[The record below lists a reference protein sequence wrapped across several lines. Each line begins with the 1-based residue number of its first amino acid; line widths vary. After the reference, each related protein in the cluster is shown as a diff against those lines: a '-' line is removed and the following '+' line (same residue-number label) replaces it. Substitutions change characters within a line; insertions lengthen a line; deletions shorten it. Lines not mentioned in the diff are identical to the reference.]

1 MQHGLRD
8 DGTVHIDIDR
18 HAILDPPT
26 NSLYDLREGIT
37 KAAWCHS
44 EKAPGVV
51 AVGCGSGLIIVE
63 ALDQFLLVE

>member
-1 MQHGLRD
+1 MQHIFKE
-8 DGTVHIDIDR
+8 DGSVHIDIDR
-18 HAILDPPT
+18 EVVLDAPT

-44 EKAPGVV
+44 DKAPGVV